1 VIQLA
6 NIIRTELR
14 KLKGSNI
21 LWICLAGCFLLPVM
35 SLFVGNSVS
44 RPNGWV
50 EYCTQSMWMSIL
62 LLWPCIFGLM
72 GTYIFTR
79 ERIENTYKNL
89 FIIPVGRVSLVLS
102 KLFVL
107 LIGILGITF
116 LSYILNIAGILIGVK
131 FNLNEFLQGMET
143 YLLSGLLT
151 FIAMLPVMFIAL
163 MSKKGFLVSVCV
175 TFIYAFIS
183 FIGIWSPVLSSVLPI
198 ISILRI
204 CNITALSIE
213 YSFPMAMNLICMAI
227 IGLVS
232 IIGIIYAAKKQEA

>member
-1 VIQLA
+1 MA
-6 NIIRTELR
+6 NIISTEFR

-21 LWICLAGCFLLPVM
+21 LWICLAGCLILPVM
-35 SLFVGNSVS
+35 SLFVGKNVT
-44 RPNGWV
+44 RPYEWL

-62 LLWPCIFGLM
+62 LLWPCIFGLI

-107 LIGILGITF
+107 LIVILGITF
-116 LSYILNIAGILIGVK
+116 LSYILNIAGIFIGVNFSLNK
-131 FNLNEFLQGMET
+131 FMQGLET

-151 FIAMLPVMFIAL
+151 FVAMLPVMFITL

-183 FIGIWSPVLSSVLPI
+183 FIGIWSPMLSSVLPI

-204 CNITALSIE
+204 CNITALSIR
-213 YSFPMAMNLICMAI
+213 YSFPMSVNIISMAI

-232 IIGIIYAAKKQEA
+232 LIGIIYAAKKQEA

>member
-1 VIQLA
+1 MV
-6 NIIRTELR
+6 NIIIAEFR

-21 LWICLAGCFLLPVM
+21 LWICLTGCFLLPVM
-35 SLFVGNSVS
+35 SLFVGKSVT
-44 RPNGWV
+44 RPNGWM
-50 EYCTQSMWMSIL
+50 EYCTHSMWLSIL

-107 LIGILGITF
+107 LIVILGITF
-116 LSYILNIAGILIGVK
+116 LSYILNIAGIIIGVK
-131 FNLNEFLQGMET
+131 LTLNEFLQGLGT

-183 FIGIWSPVLSSVLPI
+183 FIGIWSPMLSSVLPI
-198 ISILRI
+198 ISIFRI

-213 YSFPMAMNLICMAI
+213 YSFPMSMNLICMAI

-232 IIGIIYAAKKQEA
+232 LIGIIYAAKKQEV

>member
-1 VIQLA
+1 MA
-6 NIIRTELR
+6 NLIKVEFK

-21 LWICLAGCFLLPVM
+21 LWICLAGCFILPVM
-35 SLFVGNSVS
+35 SLFVGTSVN
-44 RPNGWV
+44 RPNGWLA
-50 EYCTQSMWMSIL
+50 YCSQSMWMSIL

-89 FIIPVGRVSLVLS
+89 FIIPVGRVSLVLA

-107 LIGILGITF
+107 FVAILGITF
-116 LSYILNIAGILIGVK
+116 LSYILNIAGIFIGVK
-131 FNLNEFLQGMET
+131 FTLNNFLQGLDI
-143 YLLSGLLT
+143 YLLSGLFT

-163 MSKKGFLVSVCV
+163 MSKKGFLVSLYV
-175 TFIYAFIS
+175 TFVYAFLS
-183 FIGIWSPVLSSVLPI
+183 FIGIWSPILSSVLPI

-204 CNITALSIE
+204 CNITVLSIE
-213 YSFPMAMNLICMAI
+213 YAYPISMNLISMGI

-232 IIGIIYAAKKQEA
+232 LMGIIYTATKQEA

>member
-1 VIQLA
+1 MA
-6 NIIRTELR
+6 NIIKVELK

-21 LWICLAGCFLLPVM
+21 LWICLVGCFILPVM
-35 SLFVGNSVS
+35 SLFVGTSVT
-44 RPNGWV
+44 RPNGWM

-107 LIGILGITF
+107 LICIFGITF
-116 LSYILNIAGILIGVK
+116 LSYILNIAGIFIGVK
-131 FNLNEFLQGMET
+131 FSLNEFIQGLET

-151 FIAMLPVMFIAL
+151 FISMLPVMFIAL
-163 MSKKGFLVSVCV
+163 ISKKGFLVSVCV
-175 TFIYAFIS
+175 TFVYAFLS
-183 FIGIWSPVLSSVLPI
+183 FIGIWSPMLSSVLPI

-204 CNITALSIE
+204 CNITVLSIE
-213 YSFPMAMNLICMAI
+213 YSFPMSINLISMAI

-232 IIGIIYAAKKQEA
+232 LIGIIYVAKKQEA

>member
-1 VIQLA
+1 MA
-6 NIIRTELR
+6 NLIKVEFK

-21 LWICLAGCFLLPVM
+21 LWICLAGCFILPVM
-35 SLFVGNSVS
+35 SLFVGTSVN
-44 RPNGWV
+44 RPNGWLA
-50 EYCTQSMWMSIL
+50 YCTQSMWMSIL

-89 FIIPVGRVSLVLS
+89 FIIPVGRVSLVLA
-102 KLFVL
+102 KLLVL
-107 LIGILGITF
+107 FIAILGITF
-116 LSYILNIAGILIGVK
+116 LSYILNIAGIFIGVK
-131 FNLNEFLQGMET
+131 FTLNNFSQGLDI

-163 MSKKGFLVSVCV
+163 ISKKGFLVSVYV
-175 TFIYAFIS
+175 TFVYAFLS
-183 FIGIWSPVLSSVLPI
+183 FIGIWSPILSSVLPI

-204 CNITALSIE
+204 CNITVLSIE
-213 YSFPMAMNLICMAI
+213 YAYPISMNLISMGI

-232 IIGIIYAAKKQEA
+232 LMGIIYTATKQEA

>member
-1 VIQLA
+1 MV
-6 NIIRTELR
+6 NIMIAEFR

-21 LWICLAGCFLLPVM
+21 LWICLTGCFLLPVM
-35 SLFVGNSVS
+35 SLFVGKSVT
-44 RPNGWV
+44 RPDGWM
-50 EYCTQSMWMSIL
+50 EYCTHSMWMSIL
-62 LLWPCIFGLM
+62 LLWPCIFELM

-107 LIGILGITF
+107 LIVILGITF
-116 LSYILNIAGILIGVK
+116 LSYILNIAGIFIGVK
-131 FNLNEFLQGMET
+131 LTLNEFLQGLGT

-183 FIGIWSPVLSSVLPI
+183 FIGIWSPMLSSVLPI
-198 ISILRI
+198 ISIFRI

-213 YSFPMAMNLICMAI
+213 YSFPMSMNLICMAI

-232 IIGIIYAAKKQEA
+232 LIGIIYAAKKQEV

>member
-1 VIQLA
+1 LV
-6 NIIRTELR
+6 NIISTEFR

-21 LWICLAGCFLLPVM
+21 LWICLAACFILPAM
-35 SLFVGNSVS
+35 SLFVGKSVT

-62 LLWPCIFGLM
+62 LLWPCIFGLI

-102 KLFVL
+102 KLLVL
-107 LIGILGITF
+107 LIVILGITF
-116 LSYILNIAGILIGVK
+116 LSYILNIAGIFIGVNFSLNK
-131 FNLNEFLQGMET
+131 FMQGLET

-151 FIAMLPVMFIAL
+151 FVAMLPVMFITL

-183 FIGIWSPVLSSVLPI
+183 FIGIWSPMLSSVLPI

-204 CNITALSIE
+204 CNITALSIR
-213 YSFPMAMNLICMAI
+213 YSFPMSVNIISMAI

-232 IIGIIYAAKKQEA
+232 LIGIIYAAKKQEA